1 MTCGYE
7 NNVLSGQPFCR
18 RFKPAAIEKGN
29 STSKKDSAQIS
40 QIPVNSLW
48 FANIKKTQ

>member
-1 MTCGYE
+1 M
-7 NNVLSGQPFCR
+7 
-18 RFKPAAIEKGN
+18 AIEKGN
-29 STSKKDSAQIS
+29 STSNKDLAQIS